1 MIPTCESDRRSWSR
15 TVPWSCCLQ
24 RGLSLCLERVR
35 IADRGSFSIRIHRI
49 LLLVAVLILL
59 LGFTIPVL
67 AQGISGRYYSET
79 GHTLD
84 PEFVTY
90 FDEHGGLQILG
101 YPITDAFV
109 DYWSGLIIQ
118 YTQNTRMELFPDPQS
133 QTMQVRL
140 EELGVLFVG
149 DRALS
154 LSDPLAVG
162 PNADCEFYPL
172 TGHNVCFMFLD
183 FYKANGGPQ
192 LFGYPVSDFSIE
204 NDRLVQYFQGFRLD
218 WYPENPPGHQVQVA
232 PLGRVHFEVMGYDR
246 NLLRPKTPSNAMLY
260 EVITLYPKAAV
271 AKPIAEVSDTQVVYV
286 VVHDQNYLPVP
297 SAAVT
302 MVAHFPDETR
312 TLLMVP
318 TDEHGISQLS
328 LSYENQPVGAQI
340 DLEFY
345 VSSGT
350 VITTT
355 RDSFRIW
362 W

>member
-1 MIPTCESDRRSWSR
+1 
-15 TVPWSCCLQ
+15 
-24 RGLSLCLERVR
+24 
-35 IADRGSFSIRIHRI
+35 
-49 LLLVAVLILL
+49 LILL
-59 LGFTIPVL
+59 LGFTLPVL

-118 YTQNTRMELFPDPQS
+118 YTQNARMELFPDPET

-140 EELGVLFVG
+140 KELGVLFVG
-149 DRALS
+149 DRALD
-154 LSDPLAVG
+154 LSDPLVMG
-162 PNADCEFYPL
+162 SNADCEFFPL
-172 TGHNVCFMFLD
+172 TGHNVCFMFLE
-183 FYKANGGPQ
+183 FYREQGGPQ

-232 PLGRVHFEVMGYDR
+232 PLGRVHFEVMAYDR
-246 NLLRPKTPSNAMLY
+246 DLLRPKTPSNAMLY
-260 EVITLYPKAAV
+260 EVINLYPKAAV
-271 AKPIAEVSDTQVVYV
+271 EKPIAAVSDTQVVYV
-286 VVHDQNYLPVP
+286 VVRDQNFLPVA

-302 MVAHFPDETR
+302 LVAHFPDETR
-312 TLLMVP
+312 TLLMAP
-318 TDEHGISQLS
+318 TNEAGVSQLE

-340 DLEFY
+340 DLEFF

>member
-1 MIPTCESDRRSWSR
+1 
-15 TVPWSCCLQ
+15 LY
-24 RGLSLCLERVR
+24 LCLGRIR
-35 IADRGSFSIRIHRI
+35 IAERGSSSIRIRRI
-49 LLLVAVLILL
+49 LPFLVVLILL

-118 YTQNTRMELFPDPQS
+118 YTQNTRLELFPDPETQM
-133 QTMQVRL
+133 MQVRL
-140 EELGVLFVG
+140 KELGVLFVG
-149 DRALS
+149 DRALD

-162 PNADCEFYPL
+162 PNADCEYFPL

-183 FYKANGGPQ
+183 FYYEQGGPQ

-232 PLGRVHFEVMGYDR
+232 PLGRVHFEVMEYNRD
-246 NLLRPKTPSNAMLY
+246 LLRPKTPSNAMLY
-260 EVITLYPKAAV
+260 EVINLFPKAAV
-271 AKPIAEVSDTQVVYV
+271 QKPIAAQSDTQVVYV
-286 VVHDQNYLPVP
+286 VVRDQNYLPVA

-302 MVAHFPDETR
+302 LVAHFPDETR
-312 TLLMVP
+312 TLLMAP
-318 TDEHGISQLS
+318 TDEVGVSRLE
-328 LSYENQPVGAQI
+328 LSYEDQPIGAQI
-340 DLEFY
+340 DLEFF

>member
-1 MIPTCESDRRSWSR
+1 MSSSEL
-15 TVPWSCCLQ
+15 VPGSCCA
-24 RGLSLCLERVR
+24 GLGFYLCLDRVR
-35 IADRGSFSIRIHRI
+35 IAVRGSSSIRIRRVLP
-49 LLLVAVLILL
+49 LLAALIVL

-109 DYWSGLIIQ
+109 DFWSGLIIQ
-118 YTQNTRMELFPDPQS
+118 YTQNARMELFPDPATQA
-133 QTMQVRL
+133 MQVRL
-140 EELGVLFVG
+140 KELGVLFVG
-149 DRALS
+149 DRALDI
-154 LSDPLAVG
+154 SDPLVAG
-162 PNADCEFYPL
+162 PNADCEFFPL
-172 TGHNVCFMFLD
+172 TGHNVCFMFLE
-183 FYKANGGPQ
+183 FYREHGGPQ

-218 WYPENPPGHQVQVA
+218 WYPENPPEYQVQVA
-232 PLGRVHFEVMGYDR
+232 PLGRVHFDTMGYDR
-246 NLLRPKTPSNAMLY
+246 DLLSPRTPSNAMLY
-260 EVITLYPKAAV
+260 EVINLYPKAAV
-271 AKPIAEVSDTQVVYV
+271 AKPIAETSDTQLVYV
-286 VVHDQNYLPVP
+286 VVRDQNFLPVP

-302 MVAHFPDETR
+302 LVAHFPDETR
-312 TLLMVP
+312 TLLMAP
-318 TDEHGISQLS
+318 TNEAGISQLE
-328 LSYENQPVGAQI
+328 LSYENQPIGAQI
-340 DLEFY
+340 DLEFF

-350 VITTT
+350 LLTTT